1 MITDIVISFNKD
13 QLAYSI
19 QIPEADDN
27 IPYNLAD
34 VFAELIRQTNAN
46 EEIVIE
52 QLINEFGYNKEGK
65 DND

>member
-1 MITDIVISFNKD
+1 MITDLTITYNHHDVV
-13 QLAYSI
+13 YSM

-27 IPYNLAD
+27 IPYNLAE

-52 QLINEFGYNKEGK
+52 QLINEFGYKQEGNEK
-65 DND
+65 